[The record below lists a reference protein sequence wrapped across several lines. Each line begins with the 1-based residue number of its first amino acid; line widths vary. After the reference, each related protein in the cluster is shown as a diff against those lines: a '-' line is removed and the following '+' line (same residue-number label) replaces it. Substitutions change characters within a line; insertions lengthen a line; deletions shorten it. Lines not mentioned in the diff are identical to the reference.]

1 MQELKFYINFN
12 AETGDIKKFTN
23 QFDDSSPSIEVDKET
38 YVKFIKGELSGR
50 DYAVRPGTSGEFKYE
65 LVAKH
70 KDLLEFDV
78 DKSIHNIQ
86 KSDTVDFDNGFVIR
100 QNITDATWT
109 VSLTPD
115 LKDFLTKTTYYKE
128 KIQHLFVT
136 AEDDPNILLE
146 SINIPLWTILYDND
160 YVVEDCN
167 KEVAIRKDISVYCG
181 KAFENYVHIQEK

>member
-23 QFDDSSPSIEVDKET
+23 QFDDSSPSIEIDRDA

-50 DYAVRPGTSGEFKYE
+50 DYAVRPATTGEFKYE
-65 LVAKH
+65 LVTKH
-70 KDLLEFDV
+70 KNLLEFDV

-86 KSDTVDFDNGFVIR
+86 KSDTVEFDNGFVIK
-100 QNITDATWT
+100 QNLKDKTWT
-109 VSLTPD
+109 VSLTPE
-115 LKDFLTKTTYYKE
+115 LKEFLTKTTYYKE
-128 KIQHLFVT
+128 KVQHLFVT

-146 SINIPLWTILYDND
+146 SINIPLWKILYEKEYIVD
-160 YVVEDCN
+160 DCN
-167 KEVAIRKDISVYCG
+167 KEVAKREDISVYCG